1 MGPKI
6 EAALRFLYGGG
17 REVII
22 TSHGKLASVLR
33 DNGGTHILA
42 D

>member
-6 EAALRFLYGGG
+6 EAALSFIGNGG

-22 TSHGKLASVLR
+22 TR
-33 DNGGTHILA
+33 DEQLVDAVHDRAGTHILP
-42 D
+42 